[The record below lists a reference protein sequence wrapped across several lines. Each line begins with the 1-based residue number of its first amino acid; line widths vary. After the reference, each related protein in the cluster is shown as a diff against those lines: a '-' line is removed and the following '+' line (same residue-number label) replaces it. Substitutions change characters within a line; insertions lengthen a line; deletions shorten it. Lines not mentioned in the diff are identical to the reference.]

1 MFEKL
6 FLLVK
11 NNAGT
16 AVINNPDIPEKYH
29 DAVIN
34 DASSSI
40 IEVLKGQMEM
50 GMLKDLISFFQLSGL
65 HNKSI
70 VKSIVNRFANKLN
83 TYYGIEPVAA
93 LRTAN
98 ALIKPVMEE
107 LVKESKNEKNIDFGL
122 SNLLTKLTGGERDMS
137 GLVNQMMIA

>member
-1 MFEKL
+1 MFGKL
-6 FLLVK
+6 YLLVK

-16 AVINNPDIPEKYH
+16 AVIDNPAIPEKYH

-34 DASSSI
+34 EATSSI

-50 GMLKDLISFFQLSGL
+50 GKMKDLVSFFQLSGMS
-65 HNKSI
+65 NKSI
-70 VKSIVNRFANKLN
+70 VKSIVNKFANKLN
-83 TYYGIEPVAA
+83 TYYGIDPVPA

-107 LVKESKNEKNIDFGL
+107 MVKQSKNEKNLDFGL
-122 SNLLTKLTGGERDMS
+122 SNLLSKLTGGERDMS
-137 GLVNQMMIA
+137 GLVNHMMLA

>member
-11 NNAGT
+11 DNAGT
-16 AVINNPDIPEKYH
+16 AVINNPDIPAKYH

-34 DASSSI
+34 EASSSI

-50 GMLKDLISFFQLSGL
+50 GMLKELISFFQLSGL

-70 VKSIVNRFANKLN
+70 TKSIVNRFANKLN
-83 TYYGIEPVAA
+83 TYYGLEPAAA
-93 LRTAN
+93 LRTSN

-107 LVKESKNEKNIDFGL
+107 MIKESKNGKNKDFGL
-122 SNLLTKLTGGERDMS
+122 S
-137 GLVNQMMIA
+137 

>member
-16 AVINNPDIPEKYH
+16 AVIDNPDIPAKYH

-34 DASSSI
+34 EASSSI

-50 GMLKDLISFFQLSGL
+50 GKMKDLVSYFQLSGMS
-65 HNKSI
+65 NKSI
-70 VKSIVNRFANKLN
+70 VKSIVNKYANKLN
-83 TYYGIEPVAA
+83 TYYGIDPVIA

-107 LVKESKNEKNIDFGL
+107 LVKQSKNEKNLDFGL
-122 SNLLTKLTGGERDMS
+122 SNLLSKLMGGERDMS
-137 GLVNQMMIA
+137 GLVNQMMLA

>member
-29 DAVIN
+29 EAVIN
-34 DASSSI
+34 EASSSI

-50 GMLKDLISFFQLSGL
+50 GMLKELIAFFQLSGL

-83 TYYGIEPVAA
+83 TYYGLEPAAA
-93 LRTAN
+93 LRTSN

-107 LVKESKNEKNIDFGL
+107 LIKESKNEKNIDFGL
-122 SNLLTKLTGGERDMS
+122 SNLLSKLTGGERDMS
-137 GLVNQMMIA
+137 GLVNEMMLA

>member
-16 AVINNPDIPEKYH
+16 AVINNPDIPAKYH

-34 DASSSI
+34 EASSSI

-50 GMLKDLISFFQLSGL
+50 GKLKELISFFQLSGMS
-65 HNKSI
+65 NKSI
-70 VKSIVNRFANKLN
+70 VKSIVNKYANKLN
-83 TYYGIEPVAA
+83 TYYGMEPVAA

-107 LVKESKNEKNIDFGL
+107 LVKQSKNEKNLDFGL
-122 SNLLTKLTGGERDMS
+122 SNLLSKLTGGERDMS
-137 GLVNQMMIA
+137 GLVNQMTLA

>member
-16 AVINNPDIPEKYH
+16 AVIDNPAIPAKYH

-34 DASSSI
+34 EASSSI

-50 GMLKDLISFFQLSGL
+50 GKMKDLVSFFQFSSAYNSSL
-65 HNKSI
+65 
-70 VKSIVNRFANKLN
+70 VASIVNKFANKLN
-83 TYYGIEPVAA
+83 NFYGIEPAAA
-93 LRTAN
+93 LSTAKS
-98 ALIKPVMEE
+98 LITPVMAQM
-107 LVKESKNEKNIDFGL
+107 VKESKNEKNKDFGL
-122 SNLLTKLTGGERDMS
+122 SNLLSKLTGSQRDMS
-137 GLVNQMMIA
+137 GLVNRMMIA